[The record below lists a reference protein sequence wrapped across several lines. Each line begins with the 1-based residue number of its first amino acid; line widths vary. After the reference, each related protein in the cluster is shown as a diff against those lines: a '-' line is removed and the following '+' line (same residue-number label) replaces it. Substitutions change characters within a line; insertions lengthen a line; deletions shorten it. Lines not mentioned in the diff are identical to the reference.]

1 MARPIKDTPILRGK
15 DAIRFEEMI
24 ANPQPISQERRE
36 RIRRAG
42 ELMDKMWQGP
52 TPYTKWW

>member
-24 ANPQPISQERRE
+24 ANPQPVSQEFRD

-42 ELMDKMWQGP
+42 ELAEKMRQGP
-52 TPYTKWW
+52 TTYTKWW